1 MHVETSAVVGI
12 LMEEPEA
19 KELLGRLNADDN
31 RITSVVNA
39 VEAALS
45 IGRRIRDYPLAGRL
59 VADFLDKADI
69 GILPVPPDL
78 YDDVVR
84 AYSRYG
90 KGTGHP
96 AKLNIGDC
104 FSYAFAKRS
113 GHDLLYKGN
122 DFSQT
127 DLAGK

>member
-12 LMEEPEA
+12 LLEEPEA
-19 KELLGRLNADDN
+19 KELLVRLNADDN
-31 RITSVVNA
+31 PVTSVINA

-45 IGRRIRDYPLAGRL
+45 VGRSIEDYPLAGQL
-59 VADFLDKADI
+59 VAAFLDKA
-69 GILPVPPDL
+69 GVRILPVAADV

-90 KGTGHP
+90 KGSGHP
-96 AKLNIGDC
+96 AKLNFGDC
-104 FSYAFAKRS
+104 LSYALAKRT
-113 GHDLLYKGN
+113 GQALLYKGN
-122 DFSQT
+122 DFAQT